1 MNRRITFAIGVMLV
15 AGSAIGAA
23 AHGRRHGGGKASLA
37 ELLALTEVQQ
47 AELTEIRISFSE
59 QKQAIKE
66 GYRAEFEAILTAD
79 QLEALTANQDGGGKR
94 HHRGPLS
101 EILQL
106 SDNQLTQK
114 TELRLA
120 KMEAMQLL
128 RAEYTSAFEAALT
141 AEQLATLEEVRASFL
156 PRHRK
161 NDGETGDVGEA
172 DPDPPGNAADVEPV
186 ASFAVS
192 AISEATAVEEM
203 SWGGV
208 KKLARP
214 VVVTRYCTA
223 RTCA

>member
-23 AHGRRHGGGKASLA
+23 VHGGRHGGGKASLA

-66 GYRAEFEAILTAD
+66 GFRAGFEALLTAD
-79 QLEALTANQDGGGKR
+79 QLEMLAANQDGGGKR
-94 HHRGPLS
+94 HRRGPLA

-106 SDNQLTQK
+106 TDEQLTQK

-120 KMEAMQLL
+120 KMEEMQLL
-128 RAEYTSAFEAALT
+128 HAEYKSAFEAALT
-141 AEQLATLEEVRASFL
+141 AEQLATLEEARASFL

-161 NDGETGDVGEA
+161 NDGEPGDVEEA
-172 DPDPPGNAADVEPV
+172 DAESPGNTAADEAI

-192 AISEATAVEEM
+192 AIGEATAVEEM

-208 KKLARP
+208 KSSLAR
-214 VVVTRYCTA
+214 
-223 RTCA
+223 